1 MIAVDKLDD
10 TGSRSALREQA
21 KILQILYVYASH
33 CRGMCMWHA
42 LRNDIVMSAPRI
54 ISCNVKTCSLSQY

>member
-33 CRGMCMWHA
+33 GRGMCM
-42 LRNDIVMSAPRI
+42 
-54 ISCNVKTCSLSQY
+54 